1 MDGIIFDTNILRM
14 NNLSRISDT
23 VAKYKAKGK
32 VYIPEVV
39 LDELVHYYEAIFN
52 TELLKFSTLPVFK
65 EYIKDMKSE
74 SKNDFCLKIREN
86 IEQIFDRN
94 IIPCLSKECFDEV
107 YKRAISKIPPFND
120 ASKSSDKGFKDTLIW
135 ISILEYAKNNGEQ
148 NFIFLTKDNGFI
160 NQKDALK
167 DDFYRQT
174 SGTIE
179 ILSYIEPTTPKNSST
194 SQILT
199 NTEEQKNNE
208 DIIDI
213 YRSLENFRQDLISSL
228 DNIIFDIDFDNWGQ
242 EIRTKRFEIST
253 LIDYGFLYNFKNK
266 FNNILKTNIMNETI
280 DPSDFLFKTDIDCKY
295 KVPLVSLI
303 SFYNLIENLEPTAQ
317 QYFDSLDKTVVDT
330 INELCYR
337 ESSEVDT
344 DFEDLPF

>member
-1 MDGIIFDTNILRM
+1 
-14 NNLSRISDT
+14 
-23 VAKYKAKGK
+23 
-32 VYIPEVV
+32 
-39 LDELVHYYEAIFN
+39 
-52 TELLKFSTLPVFK
+52 
-65 EYIKDMKSE
+65 MKSE

-86 IEQIFDRN
+86 IVQIFDGN

-107 YKRAISKIPPFND
+107 YKRAISKMPPFND

-135 ISILEYAKNNGEQ
+135 ISILDYAKNNGDQ
-148 NFIFLTKDNGFI
+148 NFIFLTKDKGFI
-160 NQKDALK
+160 TQKETLK
-167 DDFYRQT
+167 DDFYKKT
-174 SGTIE
+174 SGKIE
-179 ILSYIEPTTPKNSST
+179 ILSYIEPATPKNSASSKT
-194 SQILT
+194 PT
-199 NTEEQKNNE
+199 DTEEQKNNE

-228 DNIIFDIDFDNWGQ
+228 DNIIFDIDLDNWGQ